1 MKQTNIYW
9 LEQIFRAL
17 KEISSVQKNQAD
29 WEEADE
35 TAASYIKNKP
45 TIPQADWEEADE
57 TADSYIKNKPT
68 IPSAPIIVEGTESSG
83 AFTPASGA
91 PSFAEAKAAILAGN
105 MVLLQYTDTDEAVIS
120 EMVLAFDD
128 EAIITK
134 NLTWE
139 AE

>member
-1 MKQTNIYW
+1 MKQTTIYW
-9 LEQIFRAL
+9 LKQIFHAL

-35 TAASYIKNKP
+35 TAA
-45 TIPQADWEEADE
+45 
-57 TADSYIKNKPT
+57 SYIKNKPT

-105 MVLLQYTDTDEAVIS
+105 MVLLQYTDADEAVIS